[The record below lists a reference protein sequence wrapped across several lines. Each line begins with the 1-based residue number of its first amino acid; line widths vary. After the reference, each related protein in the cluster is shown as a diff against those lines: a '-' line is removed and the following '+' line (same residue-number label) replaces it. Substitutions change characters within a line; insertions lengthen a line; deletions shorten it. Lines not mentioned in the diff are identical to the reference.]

1 MRGKYKTL
9 RIAMPHIVVASSIL
23 ISHVVF
29 HGEDFPTFISFIV
42 LIPIFVIFKF
52 DGRIPIV
59 YALLVLTIAVIAL
72 TFYNETLANLL
83 AIYAYWLLIVGIICL
98 LVEFIKEKNENI
110 T

>member
-1 MRGKYKTL
+1 
-9 RIAMPHIVVASSIL
+9 
-23 ISHVVF
+23 
-29 HGEDFPTFISFIV
+29 TFISFIV

-72 TFYNETLANLL
+72 TLYNETLANLL
-83 AIYAYWLLIVGIICL
+83 AIYAYWLLVVGIICL
-98 LVEFIKEKNENI
+98 LVEFIKEKSENI